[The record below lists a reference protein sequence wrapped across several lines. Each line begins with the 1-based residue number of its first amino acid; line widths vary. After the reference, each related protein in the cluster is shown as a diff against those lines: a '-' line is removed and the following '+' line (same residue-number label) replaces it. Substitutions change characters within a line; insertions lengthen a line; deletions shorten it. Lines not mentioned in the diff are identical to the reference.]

1 MGRTTC
7 QHTKGACEYS
17 KKRRPNSLPKTYM
30 KVVSKVV
37 NWCRKICEG
46 GRNKTNKKVF
56 RQNIEKGSQK
66 LFRHILT
73 SEVHFH
79 AKHPHPTHLAEGK
92 KENPNR
98 MPKTWISSEGQQ
110 KLVGI

>member
-1 MGRTTC
+1 
-7 QHTKGACEYS
+7 
-17 KKRRPNSLPKTYM
+17 M

-56 RQNIEKGSQK
+56 RQNIEKRSQK
-66 LFRHILT
+66 LFKHPLT

-79 AKHPHPTHLAEGK
+79 GKHPHSTHHAEGK
-92 KENPNR
+92 KEKEKIQIKC
-98 MPKTWISSEGQQ
+98 PKP
-110 KLVGI
+110 